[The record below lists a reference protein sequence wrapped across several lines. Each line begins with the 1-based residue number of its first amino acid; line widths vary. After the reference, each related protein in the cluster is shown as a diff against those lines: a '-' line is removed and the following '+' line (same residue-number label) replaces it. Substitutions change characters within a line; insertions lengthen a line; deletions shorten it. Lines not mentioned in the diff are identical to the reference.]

1 MKESICMTPPQ
12 SLPPELAALRSPAT
26 VRARSHK
33 VLDHVRGG
41 HSPHFTVDLAA
52 LGTVAD
58 YVAEVTRRDYPTL
71 DIPYHSR
78 WRHFDAGG
86 VGRWEA
92 LAGRLESVDAA
103 ERARVMIDLAMVSVL
118 LDAGA
123 GDAWRYHEERT
134 GLTVGRSEGLAVA
147 SLAMFAAGGFSS
159 DPSRPL
165 RADAPA
171 LIALDAATLGRFF
184 QVSDANPLVGLPGR
198 AALLNRLGQ
207 AVAARPDIFGGAGR
221 PGGLYDT
228 LAPQARIGRLPAE
241 AILKALLD
249 GLSVIWPS
257 GLEVEGVALGDVGRH
272 PAVRVDDLSDRLV
285 PFHKLSQ
292 WLTYSLLEPFEAS
305 GLAVTELD
313 ALTALPEYRNGGL
326 LVDLGAIVPRA
337 PLDPAQKHRV
347 DSELVV
353 EWRALTVAL
362 MDLLADRV
370 RERLGLDA
378 SDFPLAKLLQ
388 GGTWTAGRR
397 IAAERRPPAG
407 PPPIA
412 IDADGTV
419 F

>member
-1 MKESICMTPPQ
+1 MTPPQ
-12 SLPPELAALRSPAT
+12 SVPPELAALRSPAA
-26 VRARSHK
+26 VRARSHQ
-33 VLDHVRGG
+33 VLDYVQAGR
-41 HSPHFTVDLAA
+41 SPHFTLDLAA
-52 LGTVAD
+52 LDAVAD
-58 YVAEVTRRDYPTL
+58 YVAGVTRQDYPGL

-86 VGRWEA
+86 VARWQA
-92 LAGRLESVDAA
+92 LAGRLEGVDAA
-103 ERARVMIDLAMVSVL
+103 ERARTMIDLAVVSVL

-123 GDAWRYHEERT
+123 GDAWRYHEEDT
-134 GLTVGRSEGLAVA
+134 GLTIGRSEGLAVA
-147 SLAMFAAGGFSS
+147 SVNMFAAGGFST
-159 DPSRPL
+159 DPSQPL
-165 RADAPA
+165 RADAA
-171 LIALDAATLGRFF
+171 VLVALDAGTLGRFF
-184 QVSDANPLVGLPGR
+184 QVSEENPLVGLAGR
-198 AALLNRLGQ
+198 AALLNRLGA
-207 AVAARPDIFGGAGR
+207 AVAARPDIFGPGGR
-221 PGGLYDT
+221 PGRLYDT

-249 GLSVIWPS
+249 GLSIIWPS
-257 GLEVEGVALGDVGRH
+257 GLEVAGVALGDVGRH
-272 PAVRVDDLSDRLV
+272 PAVRVDDLSDQLV

-305 GLAVTELD
+305 GLAITELD

-326 LVDLGAIVPRA
+326 LIDLGVIMPRA
-337 PLDPAQKHRV
+337 PLDPAVKHRV
-347 DSELVV
+347 ESEMVV

-362 MDLLADRV
+362 MDGLADRV

-378 SDFPLAKLLQ
+378 SEFPLAKLLQ

-407 PPPIA
+407 PPPLA

>member
-1 MKESICMTPPQ
+1 MTPPAMI
-12 SLPPELAALRSPAT
+12 PPELAALRSPAA
-26 VRARSHK
+26 VRARSHQ
-33 VLDHVRGG
+33 VLDYVREGR
-41 HSPHFTVDLAA
+41 SPHFTLDLAA
-52 LGTVAD
+52 LDKVAD
-58 YVAEVTRRDYPTL
+58 YVAEVTRQDYPTL

-86 VGRWEA
+86 VGRWHA
-92 LAGRLESVDAA
+92 LAGRLETADAA
-103 ERARVMIDLAMVSVL
+103 ERARTMIDLAVVSVL

-123 GDAWRYHEERT
+123 GDSWRYHEDET
-134 GLTVGRSEGLAVA
+134 GLTLGRSEGLAVA
-147 SLAMFAAGGFSS
+147 SFDMFAAGGFSC
-159 DPSRPL
+159 DPAHRL

-171 LIALDAATLGRFF
+171 LIALDAATLARHF
-184 QVSDANPLVGLPGR
+184 QVSDANPLVGLAGR
-198 AALLNRLGQ
+198 AALLNRLGE
-207 AVAARPDIFGGAGR
+207 AVAARPDIFGAAGR

-241 AILKALLD
+241 TILKALLD

-257 GLEVEGVALGDVGRH
+257 GLEVAGVALGDVGRH
-272 PAVRVDDLSDRLV
+272 PAVRMDDLSDQLV

-305 GLAVTELD
+305 GLAITDLD

-326 LVDLGAIVPRA
+326 LLDLGAIVPRA
-337 PLDPAQKHRV
+337 PLDPAVKHRV
-347 DSELVV
+347 ESELVV

-378 SDFPLAKLLQ
+378 SQFPLARLLQ

-407 PPPIA
+407 PPPLA

>member
-1 MKESICMTPPQ
+1 MTPPE
-12 SLPPELAALRSPAT
+12 LAAELAALRSPAA
-26 VRARSHK
+26 VRARSHR
-33 VLDHVRGG
+33 VLDHVRAG
-41 HSPHFTVDLAA
+41 HSPHFTVDEAA
-52 LGTVAD
+52 LDVVAD
-58 YVAEVTRRDYPTL
+58 YVAEVTRQDYPEL

-78 WRHFDAGG
+78 WRHFDAAG
-86 VGRWEA
+86 VGRWAALEA
-92 LAGRLESVDAA
+92 GLVGVGREDLARI
-103 ERARVMIDLAMVSVL
+103 MIDLAVVSVL

-123 GDAWRYHEERT
+123 GDAWRYREDAT
-134 GLTVGRSEGLAVA
+134 GLSLGRSEGLAVA
-147 SLAMFAAGGFSS
+147 SLCMFEAGGFSS
-159 DPSRPL
+159 DPAQPL

-171 LIALDAATLGRFF
+171 LIGLDAGTLARHF
-184 QVSDANPLVGLPGR
+184 QVSEDNPLVGLPGR
-198 AALLNRLGQ
+198 VALLNRLGH
-207 AVAARPDIFGGAGR
+207 ALAARPDLFGSAPAR
-221 PGGLYDT
+221 PGGLYDA
-228 LAPQARIGRLPAE
+228 LVPQAKIGRLPAE
-241 AILKALLD
+241 RILAALLD
-249 GLSVIWPS
+249 GLSAIWPS
-257 GLEVEGVALGDVGRH
+257 GLEVGGVALGDVGRH
-272 PAVRVDDLSDRLV
+272 PAVRVADLSDQLV

-292 WLTYSLLEPFEAS
+292 WLTYSLLEPFEAA
-305 GLAVTELD
+305 GLAVTDLD

-337 PLDPAQKHRV
+337 PVDPAQKLPV
-347 DSELVV
+347 SSEMVV

-378 SDFPLAKLLQ
+378 SEFPLAKLLQ

>member
-1 MKESICMTPPQ
+1 MI
-12 SLPPELAALRSPAT
+12 PPELAALRSPAA
-26 VRARSHK
+26 VRARSHQ
-33 VLDHVRGG
+33 VLDYVEAGR
-41 HSPHFTVDLAA
+41 SPHFTLARAA
-52 LGTVAD
+52 LDGVAD
-58 YVAEVTRRDYPTL
+58 YVAEVTRQDYPGL

-86 VGRWEA
+86 VARWQA
-92 LAGRLESVDAA
+92 LAERLEGVDAA
-103 ERARVMIDLAMVSVL
+103 ERARTMIDLAVVSVL

-123 GDAWRYHEERT
+123 GDAWRYQEEGT
-134 GLTVGRSEGLAVA
+134 GLTIGRSEGLAVA
-147 SLAMFAAGGFSS
+147 SVNMFAAGGFST
-159 DPSRPL
+159 DPAQPL
-165 RADAPA
+165 RADASA
-171 LIALDAATLGRFF
+171 LVALDAGTLGRFF
-184 QVSDANPLVGLPGR
+184 QVSEENPLVGLAGR
-198 AALLNRLGQ
+198 AALLNRLGA
-207 AVAARPDIFGGAGR
+207 AVAARPDVFGPGGR
-221 PGGLYDT
+221 PGGLHDT

-249 GLSVIWPS
+249 GLSIIWPS
-257 GLEVEGVALGDVGRH
+257 GLEVAGVALGDVGRH
-272 PAVRVDDLSDRLV
+272 PAVRVGDLSDQIV

-305 GLAVTELD
+305 GLAITELD

-326 LVDLGAIVPRA
+326 LIDLGVIVPRA
-337 PLDPAQKHRV
+337 PLDPAHKHAV
-347 DSELVV
+347 SSEMVV

-378 SDFPLAKLLQ
+378 SEFPLAKLLQ

-407 PPPIA
+407 PPPLA

>member
-1 MKESICMTPPQ
+1 MI
-12 SLPPELAALRSPAT
+12 PPELAALRSPAA
-26 VRARSHK
+26 VRARSHQ
-33 VLDHVRGG
+33 VLDYVREGR
-41 HSPHFTVDLAA
+41 SPHFTVDLGA
-52 LGTVAD
+52 LDGVAD
-58 YVAEVTRRDYPTL
+58 YVAEVTRLDYPAL

-86 VGRWEA
+86 VARWQA
-92 LAGRLESVDAA
+92 LAARLEGVDAA
-103 ERARVMIDLAMVSVL
+103 ERARTMIDLGVVSVL

-123 GDAWRYHEERT
+123 GDVWRYHEEAT
-134 GLTVGRSEGLAVA
+134 GLTIGRSEGLAVA
-147 SLAMFAAGGFSS
+147 SLDMFAAGGFAS
-159 DPSRPL
+159 DPAQPL
-165 RADAPA
+165 RADASA
-171 LIALDAATLGRFF
+171 LVALDAATLGRFF
-184 QVSDANPLVGLPGR
+184 QVSEANPLVGLAGR

-207 AVAARPDIFGGAGR
+207 AVAARPDVFGPAGR

-241 AILKALLD
+241 SILKALLD
-249 GLSVIWPS
+249 GLAVIWPS
-257 GLEVEGVALGDVGRH
+257 GLEVAGVAMGDAGRH
-272 PAVRVDDLSDRLV
+272 PAVRMGDLSDQLV

-305 GLAVTELD
+305 GLAITDLD

-326 LVDLGAIVPRA
+326 LIDLGAIVPRT
-337 PLDPAQKHRV
+337 PLDPVQKHAV
-347 DSELVV
+347 SSEMVV

-362 MDLLADRV
+362 MDGLADRV

-378 SDFPLAKLLQ
+378 SQFPLAKLLQ

-407 PPPIA
+407 PPPLA

>member
-1 MKESICMTPPQ
+1 MPRGSLPPMI
-12 SLPPELAALRSPAT
+12 PPELAALRTPAA
-26 VRARSHK
+26 VRARSHQ
-33 VLDHVRGG
+33 VLDYVREGR
-41 HSPHFTVDLAA
+41 SPHFSIDEAA
-52 LGTVAD
+52 LDTVAD
-58 YVAEVTRRDYPTL
+58 YVAQVTRDDYPTL

-86 VGRWEA
+86 VARWEA
-92 LAGRLESVDAA
+92 LAGRLEGTDAA
-103 ERARVMIDLAMVSVL
+103 ERARIMIDLAMVSVL

-123 GDAWRYHEERT
+123 GDAWRYHEAET
-134 GLTVGRSEGLAVA
+134 GLHIGRSEGLAVA
-147 SLAMFAAGGFSS
+147 SLRMFEAGGFSS
-159 DPSRPL
+159 DPAQKL

-171 LIALDAATLGRFF
+171 LIALDAATLARYF
-184 QVSDANPLVGLPGR
+184 QVSDANPLVGLEGR
-198 AALLNRLGQ
+198 AALVNRLGR
-207 AVAARPDIFGGAGR
+207 AVAARPDLFRDHALR
-221 PGGLYDT
+221 PGGLYDA
-228 LAPQARIGRLPAE
+228 LAPQARVGRLPAE
-241 AILKALLD
+241 RILAALLD

-257 GLEVEGVALGDVGRH
+257 GLEVAGVPLGDVGRH
-272 PAVRVDDLSDRLV
+272 PAVRVDDLSDQLV

-292 WLTYSLLEPFEAS
+292 WLTYSLLEPFEAA
-305 GLAVTELD
+305 GLAITDLD

-326 LVDLGAIVPRA
+326 LVDLGAIVPRRPIA
-337 PLDPAQKHRV
+337 AGQKHPV
-347 DSELVV
+347 GSELVV

-370 RERLGLDA
+370 RERLGFDA
-378 SDFPLAKLLQ
+378 AQFPLAKLLQ

>member
-1 MKESICMTPPQ
+1 MTPPQ
-12 SLPPELAALRSPAT
+12 SVPPELAALRSPAA
-26 VRARSHK
+26 VRARSHQ
-33 VLDHVRGG
+33 VLDYVQAGR
-41 HSPHFTVDLAA
+41 SPHFTLDLAA
-52 LGTVAD
+52 LDAVAD
-58 YVAEVTRRDYPTL
+58 YVAGVTRQDYPGL

-86 VGRWEA
+86 VARWEA
-92 LAGRLESVDAA
+92 LAGRLEGVDAA
-103 ERARVMIDLAMVSVL
+103 ERARTMIDLAVVSVL

-123 GDAWRYHEERT
+123 GDAWRYHEEDT
-134 GLTVGRSEGLAVA
+134 GLTIGRSEGLAVA
-147 SLAMFAAGGFSS
+147 SVNMFAVGGFSA
-159 DPSRPL
+159 DPAQPL
-165 RADAPA
+165 RADAAA
-171 LIALDAATLGRFF
+171 LVALDAGTLGRFF
-184 QVSDANPLVGLPGR
+184 QVSEENPLVGLAGR
-198 AALLNRLGQ
+198 AALLNRLGA
-207 AVAARPDIFGGAGR
+207 AVAARPDIFGPAGR

-249 GLSVIWPS
+249 GLSIIWPS
-257 GLEVEGVALGDVGRH
+257 GLEVAGVALGDVGRH
-272 PAVRVDDLSDRLV
+272 PAVRIDDLSDQFV

-305 GLAVTELD
+305 GLAITELD

-326 LVDLGAIVPRA
+326 LIDLGVIVPRA
-337 PLDPAQKHRV
+337 ALDPAVKHRV
-347 DSELVV
+347 ESEMVV

-362 MDLLADRV
+362 MDGLADRV

-378 SDFPLAKLLQ
+378 SEFPLAKLLQ

-407 PPPIA
+407 PPPLA